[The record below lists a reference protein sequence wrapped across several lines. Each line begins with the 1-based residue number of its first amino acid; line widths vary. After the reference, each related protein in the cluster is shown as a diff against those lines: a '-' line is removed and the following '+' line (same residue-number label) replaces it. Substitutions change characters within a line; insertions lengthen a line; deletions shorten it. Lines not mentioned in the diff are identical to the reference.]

1 MQTFYKE
8 FITWKALDHPNL
20 LPLLGV
26 VVEDRFALVS
36 EWMENGNIN
45 RFVASHHCANR
56 FELVGPPSELTLS
69 SHTADNYVD
78 LTVGRRRKG
87 LGLYARPE
95 NGPWRSQG
103 GTFLKYIVATFQLTL
118 PTR

>member
-56 FELVGPPSELTLS
+56 FELVAPHPNSRCPHIPLTITWISQLGDVARGLAYM
-69 SHTADNYVD
+69 HDQKMVHGD
-78 LTVGRRRKG
+78 LKG
-87 LGLYARPE
+87 V
-95 NGPWRSQG
+95 RS
-103 GTFLKYIVATFQLTL
+103 
-118 PTR
+118 